1 MNDCLLVIRKGA
13 VLTNQSV
20 MSNFSTPLKYFGIE
34 QKMTE
39 QMMSLKAVESAEK
52 ILRNIEFK
60 FSEDSKAKSSSN
72 VAYFPP
78 IVFFK
83 IISI

>member
-1 MNDCLLVIRKGA
+1 
-13 VLTNQSV
+13 
-20 MSNFSTPLKYFGIE
+20 
-34 QKMTE
+34 MTE
-39 QMMSLKAVESAEK
+39 QMMSLKAKESAEM

-72 VAYFPP
+72 VAYFPS
-78 IVFFK
+78 IIFLK

>member
-1 MNDCLLVIRKGA
+1 MMN
-13 VLTNQSV
+13 
-20 MSNFSTPLKYFGIE
+20 
-34 QKMTE
+34 
-39 QMMSLKAVESAEK
+39 LKAIQSAEL

-78 IVFFK
+78 IL
-83 IISI
+83 SLN

>member
-1 MNDCLLVIRKGA
+1 MMN
-13 VLTNQSV
+13 
-20 MSNFSTPLKYFGIE
+20 
-34 QKMTE
+34 
-39 QMMSLKAVESAEK
+39 LKAIQSAEL

-78 IVFFK
+78 ILFFK
-83 IISI
+83 LMTTLLLI

>member
-1 MNDCLLVIRKGA
+1 MWLVAIG
-13 VLTNQSV
+13 
-20 MSNFSTPLKYFGIE
+20 

-39 QMMSLKAVESAEK
+39 QMMSLKAIDSAGL

-72 VAYFPP
+72 IAYFPP
-78 IVFFK
+78 ILFFK
-83 IISI
+83 IITV